1 MLHFSGWPRKLGS
14 PFNWDSQKW
23 SKMRHIV
30 KFRPRRTPYGK
41 SGHGTPW
48 YYGRLISGWKR
59 PDSEASRCGNMKF
72 CRKKWLRCEIE
83 VKMCITTKK
92 KIPDGIEK
100 HVHLPSLWVIWE
112 RSLIPL
118 SPHMRQQLA
127 ALDSVIS
134 FAFLQQA
141 SKSAPLTRRLFCT
154 LPLATEKDVRHLSH
168 LILLTNPAT
177 YSTWVQLL

>member
-1 MLHFSGWPRKLGS
+1 MFQYYFYIYTKSAKSVSQSIDFFLYFFCIFQIILLPNIMFHPIITALDGEGRAGIRKS
-14 PFNWDSQKW
+14 VSDTHTN
-23 SKMRHIV
+23 
-30 KFRPRRTPYGK
+30 RTFLLYM
-41 SGHGTPW
+41 
-48 YYGRLISGWKR
+48 
-59 PDSEASRCGNMKF
+59 DE
-72 CRKKWLRCEIE
+72 
-83 VKMCITTKK
+83 